1 MRFLLLLLAAC
12 ATTVPTPV
20 EVRAH
25 LGIPYAH
32 AARWEP
38 AQLVDRPALGKRGP
52 ACPQPEEGFHR
63 DTDED
68 CLNLNVWAPSDARG
82 APVFVWIHGGAFY
95 QGSGGD
101 DLYDGA
107 RLAKRTGMVVVTIN
121 YRLGALGFVSFR
133 DRPLPPLG
141 LLDQRVAL
149 QWVQRHIAAYG
160 GDPRNVTIAGES
172 AGGWSVCSQLAMPGS
187 RGLFAKAIIMSGAC
201 SDALYKSAD
210 EAVALGDQLMTA
222 VGCTDA
228 ACMAALPV
236 DKLVTAL
243 KMRRGLLLLPGV
255 WWSPFVDGVELPK
268 VPLVAIRA
276 GEAAQVPLLLG
287 TARDEGTL
295 HTMFYDAVTP
305 DELAWFVTSTFGD
318 KVDPAQLPHGDTEK
332 ATLAMVV
339 NDGIFHC
346 NARRV
351 ARLMK
356 TPVFLYQFS
365 HALNG
370 PPNVHA
376 LGPTHSIDLFFL
388 FGMPTAGIGPDAS
401 EQPLVDRVEDLWAA
415 FARTGDP
422 GHGWPRY
429 DPATDADLELDT
441 TPRVDHGLK
450 RAVCDQWDALSRY

>member
-1 MRFLLLLLAAC
+1 MRLALLVLVAC
-12 ATTVPTPV
+12 ATPRPTAPV

-32 AARWEP
+32 AARYEQ
-38 AQLVDRPALGKRGP
+38 AQLVDERERGKRGP

-68 CLNLNVWAPSDARG
+68 CLNLDVWAPSDAHG

-107 RLAKRTGMVVVTIN
+107 RLAKRSGMVVVTIN

-133 DRPLPPLG
+133 DRPLPALG

-160 GDPRNVTIAGES
+160 GDPKNVTIAGES

-210 EAVALGDQLMTA
+210 EGIALGDELMKA
-222 VGCTDA
+222 VGCADA
-228 ACMAALPV
+228 ACMKALPV

-255 WWSPFVDGVELPK
+255 WWSPIIDGKELPK
-268 VPLVAIRA
+268 MPLAAIRA

-295 HTMFYDAVTP
+295 HTMFYDKVTP
-305 DELAWFVTSTFGD
+305 DELAWFTTSTFGD
-318 KVDPAQLPHGDTEK
+318 KATPVSRGATDKE
-332 ATLAMVV
+332 TLAMVV

-388 FGMPTAGIGPDAS
+388 FGMPTVGIGPDVS
-401 EQPLVDRVEDLWAA
+401 EQPLVDRVQDMWSA

-422 GHGWPRY
+422 GHDWPRY
-429 DPATDADLELDT
+429 DHTDADLDIDT
-441 TPRVDHGLK
+441 TPHVDHGLK
-450 RAVCDQWDALSRY
+450 RAICDQWDKLSRY